1 MVNMYEV
8 LLGDYE
14 VVRFKSFEYDLAY
27 SMFNFY
33 GKDKDL
39 FGLPFV
45 ILMNAEEGFYLEA

>member
-1 MVNMYEV
+1 MYEV

-14 VVRFKSFEYDLAY
+14 VVRFNSSEYDLAY

-33 GKDKDL
+33 GKDKGL

-45 ILMNAEEGFYLEA
+45 VLMNAEEGFYLEA

>member
-1 MVNMYEV
+1 MYEV

-33 GKDKDL
+33 GKNKDL

-45 ILMNAEEGFYLEA
+45 ALINEEERFYLEA

>member
-1 MVNMYEV
+1 MYEV
-8 LLGDYE
+8 LLGDYR
-14 VVRFKSFEYDLAY
+14 VVTFKSFEYDLAY

-33 GKDKDL
+33 GREKEL